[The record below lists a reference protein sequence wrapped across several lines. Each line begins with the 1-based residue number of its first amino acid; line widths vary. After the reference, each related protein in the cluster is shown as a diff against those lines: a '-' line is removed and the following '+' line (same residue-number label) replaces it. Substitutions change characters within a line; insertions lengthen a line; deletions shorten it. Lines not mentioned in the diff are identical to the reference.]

1 MSWLKG
7 KKTYLV
13 SGLMVLVSIIDLIT
27 GEISLAGFFTSPN
40 LNTLLS
46 GVGLGTLRSGVAA
59 NQSPSISAPPLF

>member
-13 SGLMVLVSIIDLIT
+13 SGLMALVSLLDLIT
-27 GEISLAGFFTSPN
+27 GDMGIAEFFTGSH

-46 GVGLGTLRSGVAA
+46 GVGLGTLRAGLASHNVG
-59 NQSPSISAPPLF
+59 